1 MAFDITKINDVA
13 QVAADITNGR
23 SLQGYSTEDGNK
35 LVYDAL
41 VDANNGKTYLAPRDL
56 RDGKCSA
63 LFALI
68 ETIIKKT
75 VVEGVKGDPFLSTLV
90 ETRVVNAGE
99 KPIFRIK
106 DANWYTVSEVSGGN
120 QALRRQRITGTEE
133 VTIPTRWH
141 AVKIYEEMERLLATI
156 ANMSEMISDV
166 NASFQED
173 IWQQIAVIWQS
184 LTQEQIGG
192 AVYDITGSWDEEAML
207 KLIQHVEA
215 KSGQTAA
222 IYGTMLGLSK
232 MTSGVVADSAKE
244 DMYNIGYYGK
254 FRGTN
259 AIKVPQR
266 HKIGTDDFLF
276 NDKVLTVL
284 AGPVKPVKL
293 VIEGNPLINLGSFFD
308 NQDLTQDYVYGQKY
322 GVGYVAAEG
331 VIGRNTLS

>member
-13 QVAADITNGR
+13 QVAADITHGR

-41 VDANNGKTYLAPRDL
+41 VDANNGKTYLDPRDL

-75 VVEGVKGDPFLSTLV
+75 VVEGVKGDPFLSKLV
-90 ETRVVNAGE
+90 EIRVVNAGD

-141 AVKIYEEMERLLATI
+141 AVKVYEEMERMLANI
-156 ANMSEMISDV
+156 ANMSENISDV
-166 NASFQED
+166 GASFQED
-173 IWQQIAVIWQS
+173 IWQQIAVIWQG

>member
-41 VDANNGKTYLAPRDL
+41 VDANNGKTYLDPRDL

-75 VVEGVKGDPFLSTLV
+75 VVEGVKGDPFLSKLV
-90 ETRVVNAGE
+90 ETRVVNAGD

-120 QALRRQRITGTEE
+120 QALRRQCITGTEE

-141 AVKIYEEMERLLATI
+141 AVKVYEEMERLLANI
-156 ANMSEMISDV
+156 ANMSEIISDV
-166 NASFQED
+166 SASFQED
-173 IWQQIAVIWQS
+173 IWQQIAVIWQG

-192 AVYDITGSWDEEAML
+192 TVYDITGSWDEEAML

-232 MTSGVVADSAKE
+232 MTSGVAADSAKE

>member
-41 VDANNGKTYLAPRDL
+41 VDANNGKTYLDPRDL

-75 VVEGVKGDPFLSTLV
+75 VVEGVKGDPFLSKLV

-207 KLIQHVEA
+207 
-215 KSGQTAA
+215 S
-222 IYGTMLGLSK
+222 
-232 MTSGVVADSAKE
+232 
-244 DMYNIGYYGK
+244 
-254 FRGTN
+254 
-259 AIKVPQR
+259 
-266 HKIGTDDFLF
+266 
-276 NDKVLTVL
+276 
-284 AGPVKPVKL
+284 
-293 VIEGNPLINLGSFFD
+293 
-308 NQDLTQDYVYGQKY
+308 
-322 GVGYVAAEG
+322 
-331 VIGRNTLS
+331 

>member
-41 VDANNGKTYLAPRDL
+41 VDANNGKTYLDPRDL

-75 VVEGVKGDPFLSTLV
+75 VVEGVKGDPFLSKLV
-90 ETRVVNAGE
+90 ETRVVNAGD

-141 AVKIYEEMERLLATI
+141 AVKVYEEIERLLANI
-156 ANMSEMISDV
+156 ANMPETISDV
-166 NASFQED
+166 STSFQED
-173 IWQQIAVIWQS
+173 IWQQIAVIWQG

-192 AVYDITGSWDEEAML
+192 TVYDITGSWDEEAML

-232 MTSGVVADSAKE
+232 MISGVAADSAKE